1 MTDTAHDRVLRVL
14 AGAGPAGVAPGEM
27 PHLTVLDDRASRRA
41 VHRLIERG
49 QARRD
54 GPRGRIYATAAAGI
68 AAREGGPA
76 VTDSGPG
83 MPAPDNGVRLADLDQ
98 ALAPLPAPHRALTRL
113 LVCTVIARRHLRQA
127 RPSGWLAGIAAG
139 PTGTGKTLIGSVV
152 CQVTG
157 TDPAAAVR
165 PRVTSPTWPCQRP
178 RRATALSPSP
188 QRPSTCSR
196 RTWPSSRP
204 PRQRSRTGQALD
216 LERCVGARRA

>member
-1 MTDTAHDRVLRVL
+1 MTGRAAARSTGSSSAARH
-14 AGAGPAGVAPGEM
+14 AGTGRAAGSTRPPRQG
-27 PHLTVLDDRASRRA
+27 SRRGKA
-41 VHRLIERG
+41 DRLS
-49 QARRD
+49 QTLAL
-54 GPRGRIYATAAAGI
+54 
-68 AAREGGPA
+68 
-76 VTDSGPG
+76 G

-98 ALAPLPAPHRALTRL
+98 ALAPLPGPHRALTRL